1 MLMKNVDL
9 QLVGPPVLIGS
20 PLSGSMINRTFTG
33 IGDGRLL
40 ALMIEWATARR
51 LGLIVFCVHDLLM
64 MGKFFEVI
72 SLFGNS
78 LIRKTKQK
86 KIILQAWPA

>member
-1 MLMKNVDL
+1 
-9 QLVGPPVLIGS
+9 
-20 PLSGSMINRTFTG
+20 
-33 IGDGRLL
+33 LL